1 MKHLILACLLA
12 FVSFAPKTSI
22 AADDVREL
30 KVVMEEMG
38 NIFKALGKSVAQG
51 KVGAPELASARQ
63 LVKLVEESA
72 TLLPDL
78 SSFPNR
84 AVATQR
90 YLDLTAQ
97 LLAVMK
103 DAEAAISRA
112 DAAAALDSLEAAKEL
127 RTLGHDEFKL

>member
-1 MKHLILACLLA
+1 MKSILLACLLS
-12 FVSFAPKTSI
+12 FVSFAPQ
-22 AADDVREL
+22 AQAFDDIREL

-38 NIFKALGKSVAQG
+38 NIFKALGKSVGQG
-51 KVGAPELASARQ
+51 KVGATELAAARQ

-84 AVATQR
+84 DVATAR
-90 YLDLTAQ
+90 YQDLTAQ
-97 LLAVMK
+97 LLVVMK
-103 DAEAAISRA
+103 NAEAAISRA
-112 DAAAALDSLEAAKEL
+112 DAAAALEALEAAKEL

>member
-1 MKHLILACLLA
+1 MKSILLA
-12 FVSFAPKTSI
+12 ILVAVVGFAPKGQ
-22 AADDVREL
+22 AFDDVREL

-38 NIFKALGKSVAQG
+38 NIFKPLGKSVAQG
-51 KVGAPELASARQ
+51 KVGAAELASARQ

-84 AVATQR
+84 DVAAKR
-90 YLDLTAQ
+90 YQDLTAQ
-97 LLAVMK
+97 LLVVMK
-103 DAEAAISRA
+103 DVEAAITRA
-112 DAAAALDSLEAAKEL
+112 DAAAALKALEAAKEL

>member
-1 MKHLILACLLA
+1 MKSILLAALLA
-12 FVSFAPKTSI
+12 FVGFTPK
-22 AADDVREL
+22 AQAFDDVREL

-51 KVGAPELASARQ
+51 KVGAAELSSARQ

-72 TLLPDL
+72 TILPDL
-78 SSFPNR
+78 STFPNR
-84 AVATQR
+84 DVAVAR

-97 LLAVMK
+97 LLVVMK

-112 DAAAALDSLEAAKEL
+112 DAAAALSALEAAKEL
-127 RTLGHDEFKL
+127 RKLGHDEFKL

>member
-1 MKHLILACLLA
+1 MKHLMLACLLA
-12 FVSFAPKTSI
+12 FVSFVPKTSI
-22 AADDVREL
+22 GAEDVREL

-51 KVGAPELASARQ
+51 KVGATELASARQ

-78 SSFPNR
+78 SSFPDR

-90 YLDLTAQ
+90 YLDLNKQ
-97 LLAVMK
+97 LLVVMK

-112 DAAAALDSLEAAKEL
+112 DASAALDALEAAKEL
-127 RTLGHDEFKL
+127 RTIGHDEFKL